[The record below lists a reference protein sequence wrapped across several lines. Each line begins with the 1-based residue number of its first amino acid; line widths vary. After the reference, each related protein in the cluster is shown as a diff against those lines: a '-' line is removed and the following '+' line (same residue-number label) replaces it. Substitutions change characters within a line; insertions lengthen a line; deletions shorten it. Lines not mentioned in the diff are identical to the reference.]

1 MHHIQMC
8 YDMPCSIRR
17 DWMLR
22 CAPTRFDASN
32 ALGVTPPYYG
42 VATPRPKRSCLSTSA
57 P

>member
-8 YDMPCSIRR
+8 YDMPCSMRR

-22 CAPTRFDASN
+22 CFD

-42 VATPRPKRSCLSTSA
+42 VATPRPTRRCLSTSA